1 MGKPVNKNERQVD
14 VFVDEKW
21 ESTIALTRE
30 HIDMVYTYMD
40 LLLLNQVEGL
50 DISGIND
57 EIKEAHER
65 SGL

>member
-1 MGKPVNKNERQVD
+1 MGKPINKKEHQVD
-14 VFVDEKW
+14 VFVNEKW

-40 LLLLNQVEGL
+40 ILLLNQVEGL
-50 DISGIND
+50 DVSGINS
-57 EIKEAHER
+57 EIAEAHER